1 MLKQK
6 INIPNFIN
14 IIKRPNIMVDFR
26 RFLQILS
33 PEEQISEISGM
44 INEINKSNCLGV
56 NIPRKYRILKEL
68 ETLKK
73 QIMIN

>member
-1 MLKQK
+1 M
-6 INIPNFIN
+6 NIPNFIN

-33 PEEQISEISGM
+33 PEEQISEINGM

-56 NIPRKYRILKEL
+56 NIPRK
-68 ETLKK
+68 
-73 QIMIN
+73 